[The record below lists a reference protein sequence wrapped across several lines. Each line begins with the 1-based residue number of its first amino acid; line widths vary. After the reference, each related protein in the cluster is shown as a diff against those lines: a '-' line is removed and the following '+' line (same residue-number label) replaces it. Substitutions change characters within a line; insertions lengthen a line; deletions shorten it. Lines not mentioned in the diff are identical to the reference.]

1 MFNINLVY
9 AIFNIQKRKLFSNT
23 LETLEVFRSSLTKP
37 LEIITTKKSFKSLN
51 SQFFINQLKAKRS
64 LFNFLTQHQISLE
77 SQQ

>member
-9 AIFNIQKRKLFSNT
+9 AIFNIQKRTLFLNT
-23 LETLEVFRSSLTKP
+23 EVFRSSLTKP

>member
-23 LETLEVFRSSLTKP
+23 LEILEVFRSSLTKP

-51 SQFFINQLKAKRS
+51 SQFFIYQLKAKRS